1 MLHVND
7 HIPCVQVDPRFPDV
21 LEVETVYHDHYGGDD
36 IREFLLKMQENSVKA
51 VAYVDTLHFQK
62 RLMLQHLNLIE
73 EGPPRQL
80 TCWSLSPV
88 TTN

>member
-51 VAYVDTLHFQK
+51 VA
-62 RLMLQHLNLIE
+62 
-73 EGPPRQL
+73 
-80 TCWSLSPV
+80 
-88 TTN
+88 